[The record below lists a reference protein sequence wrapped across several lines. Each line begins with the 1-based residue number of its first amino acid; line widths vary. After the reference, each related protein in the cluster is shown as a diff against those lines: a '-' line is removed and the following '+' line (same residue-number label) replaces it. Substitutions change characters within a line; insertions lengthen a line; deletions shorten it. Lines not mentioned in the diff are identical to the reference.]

1 VIRKVSDLFDF
12 LVEEAVPPVKEMPV
26 LSVSELNL
34 RVKSLL
40 EAHFFYSAVRG
51 EISNVVRASSG
62 YYYFKLKDSNAQID
76 CVLFKLGPSCTLLPQ
91 EGLEVVIHGR
101 VSLYEKAGRYQLIV
115 DKLTSIGRGELY
127 HNYLLLKD
135 KLTKLGYFSNEHKK
149 KIPFFPQRVGI
160 VTSASGA
167 VAHDIITTLKRRM
180 SSIEIVIYPTAVQG
194 LGSERQIARAIAEAN
209 RRQEVDVLIVA
220 RGGGSLEDL
229 WSFNE
234 EVVVKAIY
242 DSQLPVVCAVG
253 HETDFSLADFAADL
267 RAPTPTA
274 AAELVSPA
282 WQEQETKRQILSKR
296 LYGLLLACYAATV
309 QQLDSYERIFGSS
322 TNLLLPHQHRLLT
335 IRHQLKD
342 ALQEKERQAEQNV
355 YKQKEFW
362 RDHLRLF
369 NNFIF
374 QLHEIQ
380 RQLKEGVEW
389 RYQQKN
395 QDLQHLIQLL
405 NALSPQKIL
414 YRGYSI
420 ALNSQGKAVSSSKQ
434 IHSGEILQLKFA
446 SGSATVKVNNKQ
458 NP

>member
-1 VIRKVSDLFDF
+1 MIRKVNDLFDF
-12 LVEEAVPPVKEMPV
+12 LVEETAPAVKEIPI

-34 RVKSLL
+34 RAKNLL

-76 CVLFKLGPSCTLLPQ
+76 CVLFKLGHSLTLLPQ

-101 VSLYEKAGRYQLIV
+101 ISLYGKTGRYQLIV
-115 DKLTSIGRGELY
+115 EKLALIGQGELY

-149 KIPFFPQRVGI
+149 KIPFFPRCVGI
-160 VTSASGA
+160 VTSTSGA

-180 SSIEIVIYPTAVQG
+180 SSIEIIIYPTAVQG
-194 LGSERQIARAIAEAN
+194 LGSERQIARAIVEAN
-209 RRQEVDVLIVA
+209 HRQEVDVLIVA

-253 HETDFSLADFAADL
+253 HEIDFSLADFAADL

-282 WQEQETKRQILSKR
+282 WQEQEMKRQILGKR
-296 LYGLLLACYAATV
+296 LYELLIACYAATA
-309 QQLDSYERIFGSS
+309 QQLDGYERIFVSS
-322 TNLLLPHQHRLLT
+322 SDLLLSHQHRLLT

-342 ALQEKERQAEQNV
+342 ALQEKERQAEQDI
-355 YKQKEFW
+355 YRQKEFW

-369 NNFIF
+369 DNFIF
-374 QLHEIQ
+374 HLHEIQ
-380 RQLKEGVEW
+380 RQLKEGVEL
-389 RYQQKN
+389 RCQQKI
-395 QDLQHLIQLL
+395 QYLQHLIRLL

-420 ALNSQGKAVSSSKQ
+420 TLNSQGKAVYSSEQ

-446 SGSATVKVNNKQ
+446 SGSAIVEVDNKQ

>member
-1 VIRKVSDLFDF
+1 
-12 LVEEAVPPVKEMPV
+12 M
-26 LSVSELNL
+26 
-34 RVKSLL
+34 
-40 EAHFFYSAVRG
+40 
-51 EISNVVRASSG
+51 
-62 YYYFKLKDSNAQID
+62 
-76 CVLFKLGPSCTLLPQ
+76 
-91 EGLEVVIHGR
+91 
-101 VSLYEKAGRYQLIV
+101 
-115 DKLTSIGRGELY
+115 
-127 HNYLLLKD
+127 
-135 KLTKLGYFSNEHKK
+135 
-149 KIPFFPQRVGI
+149 
-160 VTSASGA
+160 
-167 VAHDIITTLKRRM
+167 
-180 SSIEIVIYPTAVQG
+180 
-194 LGSERQIARAIAEAN
+194 
-209 RRQEVDVLIVA
+209 
-220 RGGGSLEDL
+220 
-229 WSFNE
+229 
-234 EVVVKAIY
+234 
-242 DSQLPVVCAVG
+242 G

-282 WQEQETKRQILSKR
+282 WQEQETKRQILGKR
-296 LYGLLLACYAATV
+296 LYELLLACYAATV